1 MKVTILGCHA
11 ATPRT
16 LTSPTAQVVSS
27 GKHVMLV
34 DCGEGTQ
41 SQLRRYK
48 IRFQDIQH
56 IFISHLHG
64 DHFFGLPGL
73 IATFRLL
80 GRHHALHVYGPI
92 GMKEAVMGML
102 LAGQTHI
109 DYPLFFHEVD
119 TQSPQVLF
127 EDQGLV
133 VRSFPLNH
141 RVPTQGFLFEQKPG
155 LRHIRRSMIP
165 DQWPKYAY
173 DLLKSGRDY
182 IDEQGHCF
190 SSSEYTKP
198 GLPTKRYAFCSD
210 TQFDAKIAPYIQGAN
225 LLYHES
231 TFLNSEKSLAKKT
244 GHSTAEQAGMMAA
257 LAGVETLILGHFST
271 RYPSTKPF
279 ITEANLHFNRVVCAH
294 EGMELSL

>member
-1 MKVTILGCHA
+1 LKVTVLGCHA

-16 LTSPTAQVVSS
+16 LTSPTAQVVFS
-27 GKHVMLV
+27 GKHVMLI

-48 IRFQDIQH
+48 VRFQDIQH

-80 GRHHALHVYGPI
+80 GRHHPLHVYGPQ
-92 GMKEAVMGML
+92 GMKDAVMGML

-119 TQSPQVLF
+119 TRVPQVLF
-127 EDQGLV
+127 EDQGLI
-133 VRSFPLNH
+133 VRTFPLNH
-141 RVPTQGFLFEQKPG
+141 RVPTQGFVFEQKAGP
-155 LRHIRRSMIP
+155 RHIRRSMIAETL
-165 DQWPKYAY
+165 PKYAY

-182 IDEQGHCF
+182 ISEQGDCY
-190 SSSEYTKP
+190 SAEAYTKA
-198 GLPTKRYAFCSD
+198 GTPTRKYAFCSD
-210 TQFDAKIAPYIQGAN
+210 TQYDAKIVPHIQGVD

-231 TFLNSEKSLAKKT
+231 TFLNTELSLAKKT
-244 GHSTAEQAGMMAA
+244 GHSTAEQAGMIASMAR
-257 LAGVETLILGHFST
+257 VETLLLGHFST
-271 RYPSTKPF
+271 RYPSTDVF
-279 ITEANLHFNRVVCAH
+279 VTEAKLHFDRVLCAY